1 MNIGVVGNARYAGLQ
16 AILHGAHAAAV
27 RLGVRLQTEP
37 DLQSLW
43 PAPVPLMG
51 ETPLDALLT
60 FGGDGTLLRGARIL
74 DGKPI
79 PILGVNLGR
88 VGFLTTAGERNYIDA
103 LDALVHKT
111 HHVEERQLLQATI
124 QSPRGDAQELPTAL
138 NDLVIHKS
146 GIARLV
152 RLQVRVDDIEAASY
166 SADGLIVA
174 TPTGSTAYSLSAGG
188 PIIVPGVKALVIT
201 PICAHTL
208 AVRPVVISSSS
219 VVTVIPLD
227 SRKGNLMVSIDG
239 QKATTLHPGH
249 RVVVRRGEGTVV
261 LARLSRSDYFQR
273 MRETLHWGDLSERER
288 PI

>member
-27 RLGVRLQTEP
+27 RLGVQLQTEP

-43 PAPVPLMG
+43 PAPVPLLG
-51 ETPLDALLT
+51 DTPLDALLT

-88 VGFLTTAGERNYIDA
+88 VGFLTTAGEQNYIDA
-103 LDALVHKT
+103 LDALVHKA

-124 QSPRGDAQELPTAL
+124 VSPRGEAQELPTAL

-152 RLQVRVDDIEAASY
+152 RLQVRVDDIEAAAY

-188 PIIVPGVKALVIT
+188 PIIVPGVKAMVIT

-249 RVVVRRGEGTVV
+249 RVDVRRAEGTVV